1 MAVEQSTVEVNVL
14 TKGLTE
20 ATASAKKLHDI
31 MKATSNLAANIR
43 IPTAVQA
50 AQQQVAAT
58 NPRRAPVMAAADP
71 EGGGGNAY
79 GTARGTVGTGA
90 AGRDFAKQAQ
100 GLGGLVHVYATFAA
114 NLFAVTAAFSALSK
128 AADTTNIIK
137 GLDQL
142 GAQSGRSLGGVAKAM
157 VEVTGG
163 ALSLR
168 EAMTST
174 ALASSAGMTNA
185 AMIRMTEV
193 AKKASLAL
201 GRDMGDSMDRLTK
214 GIAKVQPELLDELG
228 IMARV
233 IPAQEKYARELGKS
247 VSALTDFEKKQA
259 FANAVLEEG
268 ERKFSSINID
278 TNPYTQLSAS
288 LANVAQTGLELVNT
302 VLGPLAS
309 SLAKSPT
316 ALGLALTGIAG
327 ILLKQAIPA
336 LGQYKKGLEEI
347 RAMSLSK
354 VAKLSEVVG
363 ESGTYDAIVGQRAK
377 EKFLQESN
385 YAEQTYSVKRKLA
398 KQAAQIEEDA
408 AEASIKRG
416 QGLLGHETTT
426 NRIRDRLYAD
436 AAVAGAKYNVS
447 QVQSAYGMRAAFSE
461 LRIEMNKLR
470 EGTSK
475 IEVGGKLVGDI
486 PKIGAFRAALVGL
499 TGTVAILG
507 TAIGTLIN
515 AFAPWI
521 LAITVVASGIA
532 FLIDNFRTT
541 KKETEALDRA
551 FEGVQ
556 GAVKTAGDALD
567 VINNKPFLEQ
577 ISNASIQAKAA
588 ALNELSSSLGQL
600 SNKAGL
606 ALTKLGKGGLSDEF
620 NDARLVNGTA
630 KIISSIFTGAKV
642 SAADKS
648 NLAKQM
654 TEGAEESILAASKLV
669 AGGNAEKVFK
679 DQLKN
684 VLGITYKDTEDL
696 EIQLSRMPDTLFIK
710 LPKLNRALEATNR
723 ALNQNASAAKE
734 LDDAW
739 TAATKSYD
747 NIMTSLAI
755 TDPLGKLGDET
766 VKVGIAMTK
775 AFEDPNNRLA
785 ELSKTATEFSRL
797 RLLSPKTQREMLVYS
812 KGLEESARKVE
823 KLKDALRAYTVI
835 EDTAKREGPKTNMFG
850 VASQASVKKNQDI
863 IDLAQTRAK
872 NIRQQIDVEVI
883 KNDDQKLYLKAQDEM
898 FSSGAKKVEVSI
910 AQGFAKA
917 AVTLSQT
924 LVANTGNTKEGLQR
938 QAELQKQAIDIESA
952 SLNAMIALATAT
964 NDLAKIQE
972 EFNIALKTRELK
984 SDLESK
990 KISQGEYDIQRR
1002 EVDKRAVALSRSRE
1016 VKSFKDTTT
1025 DLQDKDPTVRL
1036 AAQQNYPLVAA
1047 KASADAQRAL
1057 NDAKKKGFDID
1068 AKSKEILLNTDAQK
1082 TKLDLENKTLS
1093 LSQAQL
1099 GIISQNAA
1107 YQSSQLLVAKQAVE
1121 EQTTLNNQ
1129 RKEELSIQGQIK
1141 VEEERL
1147 KLAKDPKDR
1156 KALIASIAK
1165 FQLDL
1170 SQKQDMFDKDK
1181 QARDIKYVQERKANQ
1196 IAEFNY
1202 LKEFQ
1207 LLNNT
1212 INTESLSAIQSTSSL
1227 YLDFVQQQKASIELS
1242 NLKLNFDKQANA
1254 EMQNQIIL
1262 QDQLNKLKANP
1273 KADPRVVLAAQEALG
1288 QSTARYAQME
1298 MKYDSDVRN
1307 ANIKTQKLRLDGL
1320 ESIRKKQADLA
1331 FAEIDTANKIAII
1344 KLDAEDKLIQAK
1356 VNLGRM
1362 SETTAARLTSEN
1374 ALKRFQKDM
1383 ETQLA
1388 AEKKLQD
1395 EEAVAKQN
1403 REKELNAALTALNK
1417 KYEDDRV
1424 ELARQA
1430 QLKIDALKSK
1440 PIAVPG
1446 QNIPGAITRDIL
1458 ESGVAQIA
1466 RDQTTGVAA
1475 LDTQQ
1480 LKDQAEL
1487 VAKGALGDKAAADGA
1502 AQRKGMQDATTAAKA
1517 KELEYNNII
1526 LQQQA
1531 KLNELAKDYTNS
1543 QERITS
1549 LTVSL
1554 TAVMGDFGSAL
1565 GDVFKTMND
1574 FGHSAVEYGI
1584 KRMNAEMA
1592 VADTANK
1599 TAAEQARDM
1608 KNLNDLD
1615 TKFQTDRLGGFADL
1629 AGASA
1634 RLFEKDSKQYQTL
1647 MTISK
1652 IFHMMKM
1659 TAMIIEQVNFI
1670 KDWVV
1675 RMASTKAEMALS
1687 ASKTGV
1693 QAAGSGSSM
1702 FSSLGSMGSSIGKFF
1717 SMSSAAPA
1725 AAGAAGT
1732 AGAAAGTAAGA
1743 AAGTAGAAAGTA
1755 GAAAGT
1761 AGAAAGAGAAGA
1773 AGAGAAAGGAG
1784 IAAGAG
1790 AAALAA
1796 APYVLAAVAVY
1807 KLLGLGTTKPAGPT
1821 PEELASVSGTGIKYN
1836 ADGKLEAT
1844 GTGALGD
1851 AKAANEGIAK
1861 SIDYLSKINYE
1872 NLQFDK
1878 NKSLVALEAI
1888 RDNTENFVK
1897 SIGATGKI
1905 GDLTAGGTSL
1915 GKSSSFL
1922 GFGSKST
1929 ELAASGV
1936 IIQGTIGDIADGL
1949 GGSVKKFEDIRR
1961 TTTSW
1966 WGLKSDTTVTRSE
1979 KEVSAAA
1986 AGFIKNT
1993 VGSFR
1998 TAVQASAAS
2007 FGQDGGLLKPIIDQM
2022 DISFTAYQ
2030 TGETGADFAKRV
2042 QEELGNKLDLAVKQ
2056 VFPGIESLASKFQN
2070 FGETLAEFA
2079 MRVQGDAEQI
2089 KFAFQSIGQ
2098 GYSDS
2103 STSGSPAGAM
2113 AQREAEQS
2121 LISAFGGSQEL
2132 FSAIDKYGNSML
2144 SEAER
2149 LAPVRDNVNKKLVE
2163 LFPALSAGGK
2173 SLITTRE
2180 QFDNL
2185 RKSIDPLDPATQET
2199 WMALTKLGPAFAS
2212 VTEAAIKLTDI
2223 ELKKAQQD
2231 QYSAILNLKGDD
2243 LSKAKALAIT
2253 RQRELDGMDALLKP
2267 TQMYIYALQDE
2278 AAAKDK
2284 LQNSYDKVKSAI
2296 GGTIDSLKSQT
2307 NALQDYKKNLQTGD
2321 KSNLTPQEAYAVSKG
2336 QLESTAAMAQTVLGD
2351 SASKEDI
2358 AARDK
2363 AVASLPSLMDQ
2374 FLSQSKTSFASGD
2387 QYQADYSWVNS
2398 LLDSTTATLELQETD
2413 AQKQLDALNNSVSYL
2428 TNIDDSS
2435 KTTANLM
2442 ADFLANQSSYEDAAA
2457 SVASLQSATLEGI
2470 LASLTDRVS
2479 LPGFAKGGLA
2489 GAGMAIVGE
2498 QGPELVDFASPGR
2511 VYTAGQT
2518 AAFGDNT
2525 ALVAELKALKDEL
2538 SQLRS
2543 EQKEQT
2549 GHIIQS
2555 NYDANNRNA
2564 QVLSSVTE
2572 NAIKQQTWKER
2583 SQVVIA

>member
-1 MAVEQSTVEVNVL
+1 V
-14 TKGLTE
+14 
-20 ATASAKKLHDI
+20 D
-31 MKATSNLAANIR
+31 
-43 IPTAVQA
+43 
-50 AQQQVAAT
+50 
-58 NPRRAPVMAAADP
+58 
-71 EGGGGNAY
+71 
-79 GTARGTVGTGA
+79 
-90 AGRDFAKQAQ
+90 
-100 GLGGLVHVYATFAA
+100 
-114 NLFAVTAAFSALSK
+114 
-128 AADTTNIIK
+128 
-137 GLDQL
+137 
-142 GAQSGRSLGGVAKAM
+142 
-157 VEVTGG
+157 
-163 ALSLR
+163 
-168 EAMTST
+168 
-174 ALASSAGMTNA
+174 
-185 AMIRMTEV
+185 
-193 AKKASLAL
+193 
-201 GRDMGDSMDRLTK
+201 
-214 GIAKVQPELLDELG
+214 
-228 IMARV
+228 
-233 IPAQEKYARELGKS
+233 
-247 VSALTDFEKKQA
+247 
-259 FANAVLEEG
+259 
-268 ERKFSSINID
+268 
-278 TNPYTQLSAS
+278 
-288 LANVAQTGLELVNT
+288 
-302 VLGPLAS
+302 
-309 SLAKSPT
+309 
-316 ALGLALTGIAG
+316 
-327 ILLKQAIPA
+327 
-336 LGQYKKGLEEI
+336 
-347 RAMSLSK
+347 
-354 VAKLSEVVG
+354 
-363 ESGTYDAIVGQRAK
+363 
-377 EKFLQESN
+377 
-385 YAEQTYSVKRKLA
+385 
-398 KQAAQIEEDA
+398 
-408 AEASIKRG
+408 
-416 QGLLGHETTT
+416 
-426 NRIRDRLYAD
+426 
-436 AAVAGAKYNVS
+436 
-447 QVQSAYGMRAAFSE
+447 
-461 LRIEMNKLR
+461 
-470 EGTSK
+470 
-475 IEVGGKLVGDI
+475 
-486 PKIGAFRAALVGL
+486 
-499 TGTVAILG
+499 
-507 TAIGTLIN
+507 
-515 AFAPWI
+515 
-521 LAITVVASGIA
+521 
-532 FLIDNFRTT
+532 
-541 KKETEALDRA
+541 
-551 FEGVQ
+551 
-556 GAVKTAGDALD
+556 
-567 VINNKPFLEQ
+567 
-577 ISNASIQAKAA
+577 
-588 ALNELSSSLGQL
+588 
-600 SNKAGL
+600 
-606 ALTKLGKGGLSDEF
+606 
-620 NDARLVNGTA
+620 GTA
-630 KIISSIFTGAKV
+630 KFISSIFSGAKV
-642 SAADKS
+642 SAADRS

-696 EIQLSRMPDTLFIK
+696 EIQLSKMPDTLFTK
-710 LPKLNRALEATNR
+710 LPKLNKALEATNR

-797 RLLSPKTQREMLVYS
+797 RLLSPETQREMLVYS
-812 KGLEESARKVE
+812 KGLEESAKKVE
-823 KLKDALRAYTVI
+823 KLKERLKAYTAI
-835 EDTAKREGPKTNMFG
+835 EDKAKTEGPKTNMFG

-863 IDLAQTRAK
+863 IDLAQTNAK
-872 NIRQQIDVEVI
+872 NIRQQIDAEAI
-883 KNDDQKLYLKAQDEM
+883 KNDNQKLYLKAQDEM

-910 AQGFAKA
+910 AQAFAKA

-938 QAELQKQAIDIESA
+938 QAELQKQSIDVESA

-1082 TKLDLENKTLS
+1082 TKLDLENKRLS

-1099 GIISQNAA
+1099 GVISQNAA
-1107 YQSSQLLVAKQAVE
+1107 YESSQLLVAKQAVE

-1181 QARDIKYVQERKANQ
+1181 QVRETKYVQERKANQ

-1207 LLNNT
+1207 VLNNT

-1262 QDQLNKLKANP
+1262 QDQLNKLKADP

-1288 QSTARYAQME
+1288 QSTARYAQLE

-1307 ANIKTQKLRLDGL
+1307 ANIRNQKLRLDGL
-1320 ESIRKKQADLA
+1320 ETIRKKQADLA

-1356 VNLGRM
+1356 LSLGRI
-1362 SETTAARLTSEN
+1362 SETTAAKLTAQN
-1374 ALKRFQKDM
+1374 AQTRFQKEM

-1403 REKELNAALTALNK
+1403 RQTELNNGLNAINAD
-1417 KYEDDRV
+1417 YENKRV

-1430 QLKIDALKSK
+1430 QQKIDALKSK
-1440 PIAVPG
+1440 PIAVAG
-1446 QNIPGAITRDIL
+1446 QNIPGAITRDVF
-1458 ESGVAQIA
+1458 ESGVAQVA
-1466 RDQTTGVAA
+1466 RDQIVGAA
-1475 LDTQQ
+1475 GLDTQQ
-1480 LKDQAEL
+1480 LSDQAEL
-1487 VAKGALGDKAAADGA
+1487 KAKIALADTAANDA
-1502 AQRKGMQDATTAAKA
+1502 ANQRLGTQNATNAAKA
-1517 KELEYNNII
+1517 QELQYTI
-1526 LQQQA
+1526 LISEQQA
-1531 KLNELAKDYTNS
+1531 KLNQLSKDQAFYTEMADSAAKS
-1543 QERITS
+1543 FAAG
-1549 LTVSL
+1549 LTD
-1554 TAVMGDFGSAL
+1554 AGKAMGDVIKLFAESATATE
-1565 GDVFKTMND
+1565 KYNI
-1574 FGHSAVEYGI
+1574 E
-1584 KRMNAEMA
+1584 RMNAEKA
-1592 VADTANK
+1592 VADTAGK
-1599 TAAEQARDM
+1599 SAEDQARDI
-1608 KNLNDLD
+1608 KNLGQLD
-1615 TKFQTDRLGGFADL
+1615 ARYYTSRIDNFASI

-1634 RLFEKDSKQYQTL
+1634 NLFDKNSEQYQKLQALEKIIHLAKLSYMAIEQLRWLKNWAMRMLDSKKELVSSTL
-1647 MTISK
+1647 
-1652 IFHMMKM
+1652 
-1659 TAMIIEQVNFI
+1659 
-1670 KDWVV
+1670 
-1675 RMASTKAEMALS
+1675 
-1687 ASKTGV
+1687 
-1693 QAAGSGSSM
+1693 GSGLQLGKDAIGLGGKLLGGMGGNTDPVAGAVNYGLGGMVKSGM
-1702 FSSLGSMGSSIGKFF
+1702 GLQAPANALAPSLGSSLLG
-1717 SMSSAAPA
+1717 SAAPA
-1725 AAGAAGT
+1725 AG
-1732 AGAAAGTAAGA
+1732 
-1743 AAGTAGAAAGTA
+1743 
-1755 GAAAGT
+1755 
-1761 AGAAAGAGAAGA
+1761 
-1773 AGAGAAAGGAG
+1773 GAAAGGAG
-1784 IAAGAG
+1784 GIMGMLGGAG
-1790 AAALAA
+1790 AALTAAL
-1796 APYVLAAVAVY
+1796 PWVAGGIA
-1807 KLLGLGTTKPAGPT
+1807 LLSLFGGKDKPKGPT
-1821 PEELASVSGTGIKYN
+1821 PEELASVSGTGMRYN
-1836 ADGKLEAT
+1836 AAGKLEAS

-1851 AKAANEGIAK
+1851 ASAANEGIAK

-1905 GDLTAGGTSL
+1905 GDLTAGGTQL

-1936 IIQGTIGDIADGL
+1936 RISGTIGDIADGL

-1961 TTTSW
+1961 TSSSW
-1966 WGLKSDTTVTRSE
+1966 WGLSSSTSVTRTENDVSE
-1979 KEVSAAA
+1979 AAR
-1986 AGFIKNT
+1986 GFIKTT
-1993 VGSFR
+1993 VGNFR
-1998 TAVQASAAS
+1998 TAIQESASS
-2007 FGQDGGLLKPIIDQM
+2007 FGQDGGLLKPIIDQL

-2030 TGETGADFAKRV
+2030 TGETSADFAKRV
-2042 QEELGNKLDLAVKQ
+2042 QEELGNKLDTAVKT
-2056 VFPGIESLASKFQN
+2056 VFPGIEGLASKFQN

-2103 STSGSPAGAM
+2103 STSGTPAGAM

-2121 LISAFGGSQEL
+2121 LISGFGGASEL

-2223 ELKKAQQD
+2223 ELKKAKQD

-2518 AAFGDNT
+2518 ASFGDNT

>member
-20 ATASAKKLHDI
+20 ATASAQKLHDI

-71 EGGGGNAY
+71 EGGGGNTY

-309 SLAKSPT
+309 TLAKSPT

-336 LGQYKKGLEEI
+336 LGQYRKGLEEI

-416 QGLLGHETTT
+416 QGLLGHETAT

-447 QVQSAYGMRAAFSE
+447 QVQGAYGMRAAFSE
-461 LRIEMNKLR
+461 LRIEINKLR

-486 PKIGAFRAALVGL
+486 PKIGAFRAALIGL

-521 LAITVVASGIA
+521 LAITAVASGIA

-541 KKETEALDRA
+541 KKEIEALDRA

-620 NDARLVNGTA
+620 NDARLVDGTA
-630 KIISSIFTGAKV
+630 KFISSIFSGAKV
-642 SAADKS
+642 SAADRS

-696 EIQLSRMPDTLFIK
+696 EIQLSKMPDTLFTK
-710 LPKLNRALEATNR
+710 LPKLNKALEATNR

-797 RLLSPKTQREMLVYS
+797 RLLSPETQREMLVYS
-812 KGLEESARKVE
+812 KGLEESAKKVE
-823 KLKDALRAYTVI
+823 KLKERLKAYTAI
-835 EDTAKREGPKTNMFG
+835 EDKAKTEGPKTNMFG

-863 IDLAQTRAK
+863 IDLAQTNAK
-872 NIRQQIDVEVI
+872 NIRQQIDAEAI
-883 KNDDQKLYLKAQDEM
+883 KNDNQKLYLKAQDEM

-910 AQGFAKA
+910 AQAFAKA

-938 QAELQKQAIDIESA
+938 QAELQKQSIDVESA

-1082 TKLDLENKTLS
+1082 TKLDLENKRLS

-1099 GIISQNAA
+1099 GVISQNAA
-1107 YQSSQLLVAKQAVE
+1107 YESSQLLVAKQAVE

-1181 QARDIKYVQERKANQ
+1181 QVRETKYVQERKANQ

-1207 LLNNT
+1207 VLNNT

-1262 QDQLNKLKANP
+1262 QDQLNKLKADP

-1288 QSTARYAQME
+1288 QSTARYAQLE

-1307 ANIKTQKLRLDGL
+1307 ANIRNQKLRLDGL
-1320 ESIRKKQADLA
+1320 ETIRKKQADLA

-1356 VNLGRM
+1356 LSLGRI
-1362 SETTAARLTSEN
+1362 SETTAAKLTAQN
-1374 ALKRFQKDM
+1374 AQTRFQKEM

-1403 REKELNAALTALNK
+1403 RQTELNNGLNAINAD
-1417 KYEDDRV
+1417 YENKRV

-1430 QLKIDALKSK
+1430 QQKIDALKSK
-1440 PIAVPG
+1440 PIAVAG
-1446 QNIPGAITRDIL
+1446 QNIPGAITRDVF
-1458 ESGVAQIA
+1458 ESGVAQVA
-1466 RDQTTGVAA
+1466 RDQIVGAA
-1475 LDTQQ
+1475 GLDTQQ
-1480 LKDQAEL
+1480 LSDQAEL
-1487 VAKGALGDKAAADGA
+1487 KAKIALADTAANDA
-1502 AQRKGMQDATTAAKA
+1502 ANQRLGTQNATNAAKA
-1517 KELEYNNII
+1517 QELQYTI
-1526 LQQQA
+1526 LISEQQA
-1531 KLNELAKDYTNS
+1531 KLNQLSKDQAFYTEMADSAAKS
-1543 QERITS
+1543 FAAG
-1549 LTVSL
+1549 LTD
-1554 TAVMGDFGSAL
+1554 AGKAMGDVIKLFAESATATE
-1565 GDVFKTMND
+1565 KYNI
-1574 FGHSAVEYGI
+1574 E
-1584 KRMNAEMA
+1584 RMNAEKA
-1592 VADTANK
+1592 VADTAGK
-1599 TAAEQARDM
+1599 SAEDQARDI
-1608 KNLNDLD
+1608 KNLGQLD
-1615 TKFQTDRLGGFADL
+1615 ARYYTSRIDNFASI

-1634 RLFEKDSKQYQTL
+1634 NLFDKNSEQYQKLQALEKIIHLAKLSYMAIEQLRWLKNWAMRMLDSKKELVSSTL
-1647 MTISK
+1647 
-1652 IFHMMKM
+1652 
-1659 TAMIIEQVNFI
+1659 
-1670 KDWVV
+1670 
-1675 RMASTKAEMALS
+1675 
-1687 ASKTGV
+1687 
-1693 QAAGSGSSM
+1693 GSGLQLGKDAIGLGGKLLGGMGGNTDPVAGAVNYGLGGMVKSGM
-1702 FSSLGSMGSSIGKFF
+1702 GLQAPANALAPSLGSSLLG
-1717 SMSSAAPA
+1717 SAAPA
-1725 AAGAAGT
+1725 AG
-1732 AGAAAGTAAGA
+1732 
-1743 AAGTAGAAAGTA
+1743 
-1755 GAAAGT
+1755 
-1761 AGAAAGAGAAGA
+1761 
-1773 AGAGAAAGGAG
+1773 GAAAGGAG
-1784 IAAGAG
+1784 GIMGMLGGAG
-1790 AAALAA
+1790 AALTAAL
-1796 APYVLAAVAVY
+1796 PWVAGGIA
-1807 KLLGLGTTKPAGPT
+1807 LLSLFGGKDKPKGPT
-1821 PEELASVSGTGIKYN
+1821 PEELASVSGTGMRYN
-1836 ADGKLEAT
+1836 AAGKLEAS

-1851 AKAANEGIAK
+1851 ASAANEGIAK

-1905 GDLTAGGTSL
+1905 GDLTAGGTQL

-1936 IIQGTIGDIADGL
+1936 RISGTIGDIADGL

-1961 TTTSW
+1961 TSSSW
-1966 WGLKSDTTVTRSE
+1966 WGLSSSTSVTRTENDVSE
-1979 KEVSAAA
+1979 AAR
-1986 AGFIKNT
+1986 GFIKTT
-1993 VGSFR
+1993 VGNFR
-1998 TAVQASAAS
+1998 TAIQESASS
-2007 FGQDGGLLKPIIDQM
+2007 FGQDGGLLKPIIDQL

-2030 TGETGADFAKRV
+2030 TGETSADFAKRV
-2042 QEELGNKLDLAVKQ
+2042 QEELGNKLDTAVKT
-2056 VFPGIESLASKFQN
+2056 VFPGIEGLASKFQN

-2103 STSGSPAGAM
+2103 STSGTPAGAM

-2121 LISAFGGSQEL
+2121 LISGFGGASEL

-2223 ELKKAQQD
+2223 ELKKAKQD

-2518 AAFGDNT
+2518 ASFGDNT

>member
-20 ATASAKKLHDI
+20 ATASAQKLHDI

-71 EGGGGNAY
+71 EGGGGNTY

-233 IPAQEKYARELGKS
+233 IPSQEKYARELGKS

-336 LGQYKKGLEEI
+336 LGQYRKGIEALN
-347 RAMSLSK
+347 AQNLAK
-354 VAKLSEVVG
+354 VAEMQKIQGEAGYDYDTKIVG
-363 ESGTYDAIVGQRAK
+363 ERAK
-377 EKFLQESN
+377 QKYLTETG
-385 YAEQTYSVKRKLA
+385 YAKKTLDEQKKLLA
-398 KQAAQIEEDA
+398 EADKIAGDAAQA
-408 AEASIKRG
+408 SAERATK
-416 QGLLGHETTT
+416 LLGHETVT
-426 NRIRDRLYAD
+426 NKIRDRMYQD
-436 AAVAGAKYNVS
+436 AAISGAKYNVS
-447 QVQSAYGMRAAFSE
+447 QTQGAYGMVAAFSQ
-461 LRIEMNKLR
+461 LR
-470 EGTSK
+470 EEMTKLQSK
-475 IEVGGKLVGDI
+475 TNTIDVGGGLMRQV
-486 PKIGAFRAALVGL
+486 PAVGAFKAALVGV

-507 TAIGTLIN
+507 ATIGTVIN

-521 LAITVVASGIA
+521 LAITAVVSGVA
-532 FLIDNFRTT
+532 FLIDYFKKATKEVDAANKAFDGVTT
-541 KKETEALDRA
+541 
-551 FEGVQ
+551 
-556 GAVKTAGDALD
+556 AVKTIGDTLD
-567 VINNKPFLEQ
+567 AVAKKPFLEQ
-577 ISNASIQAKAA
+577 INNSTVQAKAA
-588 ALNELSSSLGQL
+588 SINELSSSLVLLVKRNKEASEAIQKGSFADRISDIPL
-600 SNKAGL
+600 S
-606 ALTKLGKGGLSDEF
+606 KLY
-620 NDARLVNGTA
+620 
-630 KIISSIFTGAKV
+630 
-642 SAADKS
+642 
-648 NLAKQM
+648 KQIGPNASM
-654 TEGAEESILAASKLV
+654 APTDMSILAQELASGTQQAIV
-669 AGGNAEKVFK
+669 AASRAIEGSNAEAGFK
-679 DQLKN
+679 DSIRK
-684 VLGITYKDTEDL
+684 VLNIKYSTAGDL
-696 EIQLSRMPDTLFIK
+696 EKQLSKIPNELIKK
-710 LPKLNRALEATNR
+710 LPQLQKALEDTNKSVNN
-723 ALNQNASAAKE
+723 AASAGKE

-739 TAATKSYD
+739 TAATKSFD

-775 AFEDPNNRLA
+775 AFETPENRLA
-785 ELSKTATEFSRL
+785 ELSKTATDFSRL
-797 RLLSPKTQREMLVYS
+797 RLLSPETQRDMIAFAQTLT
-812 KGLEESARKVE
+812 ESAKRVD
-823 KLKDALRAYTVI
+823 KLNLAMADSKKKEEAI
-835 EDTAKREGPKTNMFG
+835 KKKGPETNMFG
-850 VASQASVKKNQDI
+850 FSSDASVKANQAI
-863 IDLAQTRAK
+863 LAVAQQDTR
-872 NIRQQIDVEVI
+872 NIQKQIDAET
-883 KNDDQKLYLKAQDEM
+883 KRQDNQGLYLKAQDEM

-910 AQGFAKA
+910 AQAFAKA
-917 AVTLSQT
+917 AITLSQT

-938 QAELQKQAIDIESA
+938 QAELQKQSIDIESA

-1002 EVDKRAVALSRSRE
+1002 EVDKRAVTLSRSRE
-1016 VKSFKDTTT
+1016 VKSFKDTAT
-1025 DLQDKDPTVRL
+1025 DLQDRDPTVRA

-1047 KASADAQRAL
+1047 KAGADAQRAL

-1068 AKSKEILLNTDAQK
+1068 AKSKEILLNFDAQK
-1082 TKLDLENKTLS
+1082 TKLDLENKRLS

-1099 GIISQNAA
+1099 GVISQNAA
-1107 YQSSQLLVAKQAVE
+1107 YESSQLLVAKQAVE

-1181 QARDIKYVQERKANQ
+1181 QVRETKYVQERKANQ

-1262 QDQLNKLKANP
+1262 QDQLNKLKADP
-1273 KADPRVVLAAQEALG
+1273 KSDPRIVLAAQQALG

-1298 MKYDSDVRN
+1298 MKYESDVRN
-1307 ANIKTQKLRLDGL
+1307 VNIKNQKLRLDGL

-1356 VNLGRM
+1356 LSLGRI
-1362 SETTAARLTSEN
+1362 SETTAAKLTAQN
-1374 ALKRFQKDM
+1374 AQTRFQKEM

-1403 REKELNAALTALNK
+1403 RQTELNNGLNAINAD
-1417 KYEDDRV
+1417 YENKRV

-1430 QLKIDALKSK
+1430 QQKIDALKSK
-1440 PIAVPG
+1440 PIAIAG
-1446 QNIPGAITRDIL
+1446 QNIPGAITRDVF
-1458 ESGVAQIA
+1458 ESGVAQVA
-1466 RDQTTGVAA
+1466 RDQIVGAA
-1475 LDTQQ
+1475 GLDTQQ
-1480 LKDQAEL
+1480 LSDQAEL
-1487 VAKGALGDKAAADGA
+1487 KAKIALAD
-1502 AQRKGMQDATTAAKA
+1502 TAAKDAANQRLGTQNATNAA
-1517 KELEYNNII
+1517 KAQELQYTI
-1526 LQQQA
+1526 LISEQQA
-1531 KLNELAKDYTNS
+1531 KLNQLSKDQAFYTEMADSAAKS
-1543 QERITS
+1543 FAAG
-1549 LTVSL
+1549 LTD
-1554 TAVMGDFGSAL
+1554 AGKAMGDVIKLFAESATATE
-1565 GDVFKTMND
+1565 KYNI
-1574 FGHSAVEYGI
+1574 E
-1584 KRMNAEMA
+1584 RMNAEKA
-1592 VADTANK
+1592 VADTAGK
-1599 TAAEQARDM
+1599 SAEDQARDI
-1608 KNLNDLD
+1608 KNLGQLD
-1615 TKFQTDRLGGFADL
+1615 ARYYTSRIDNFASI

-1634 RLFEKDSKQYQTL
+1634 NLFDKNSEQYQKLQALEKIIHLAKLSYMAIEQLRWLKNWAMRMLDSKKELVSSTL
-1647 MTISK
+1647 GSGLQLGKDAIGLGGKLLGGMGGNTDPVAGAVNYGLGGMVKSG
-1652 IFHMMKM
+1652 MGLQAPANALMPNM
-1659 TAMIIEQVNFI
+1659 SSMAM
-1670 KDWVV
+1670 
-1675 RMASTKAEMALS
+1675 
-1687 ASKTGV
+1687 
-1693 QAAGSGSSM
+1693 GSGSL
-1702 FSSLGSMGSSIGKFF
+1702 LGGA
-1717 SMSSAAPA
+1717 AAPA
-1725 AAGAAGT
+1725 
-1732 AGAAAGTAAGA
+1732 
-1743 AAGTAGAAAGTA
+1743 
-1755 GAAAGT
+1755 
-1761 AGAAAGAGAAGA
+1761 
-1773 AGAGAAAGGAG
+1773 AGAAAGGAG
-1784 IAAGAG
+1784 GIMGMLGGAG
-1790 AAALAA
+1790 AALTAAL
-1796 APYVLAAVAVY
+1796 PWVAGGIA
-1807 KLLGLGTTKPAGPT
+1807 LLSLFGGKDKPKGPT
-1821 PEELASVSGTGIKYN
+1821 PEELASVSGTGMRYN
-1836 ADGKLEAT
+1836 AAGKLEAS

-1851 AKAANEGIAK
+1851 ASAANEGIAK

-1905 GDLTAGGTSL
+1905 GDLTAGGTQL

-1936 IIQGTIGDIADGL
+1936 RISGTIGDIADGL

-1961 TTTSW
+1961 TSSSW
-1966 WGLKSDTTVTRSE
+1966 WGLSSSTSVTRTENDVSE
-1979 KEVSAAA
+1979 AAR
-1986 AGFIKNT
+1986 GFIKTT
-1993 VGSFR
+1993 VGNFR
-1998 TAVQASAAS
+1998 TAIQESASS
-2007 FGQDGGLLKPIIDQM
+2007 FGQDGGLLKPIIDQL

-2030 TGETGADFAKRV
+2030 TGETSADFAKRV
-2042 QEELGNKLDLAVKQ
+2042 QEELGNKLDTAVKT
-2056 VFPGIESLASKFQN
+2056 VFPGIEGLASKFQN

-2103 STSGSPAGAM
+2103 STSGTPAGAM

-2121 LISAFGGSQEL
+2121 LISGFGGASEL

-2336 QLESTAAMAQTVLGD
+2336 QLESTAAIAQTVLGD